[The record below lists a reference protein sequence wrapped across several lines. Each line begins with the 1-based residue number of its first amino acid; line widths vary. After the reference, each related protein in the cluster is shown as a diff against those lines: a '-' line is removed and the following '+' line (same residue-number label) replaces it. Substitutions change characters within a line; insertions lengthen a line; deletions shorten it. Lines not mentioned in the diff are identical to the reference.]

1 MFFYLYE
8 IKNNINGKIYVGVHK
23 TNFLDDGYMGSGKII
38 VDAIKKYGINNF
50 SKTILETFD
59 SEEKMYLREKEFV
72 NDIFLS
78 RKDVY
83 NLRRGGSGGFDH
95 INKNGL
101 NDRTG
106 KHFTEE
112 QKKNISEGRKKV
124 VTDNFKKKQSE
135 KMKNNKIGLGNRGG
149 YKPKT
154 PEHKEKIR
162 QAILKRNAEKR
173 VE

>member
-8 IKNNINGKIYVGVHK
+8 IKNNVNGKIYVGVHK

-38 VDAIKKYGINNF
+38 VNAIKKYGTNNF

-72 NDIFLS
+72 NDTFLN

-106 KHFTEE
+106 KSFSEE

-124 VTDNFKKKQSE
+124 VTDEFRKKQSE

-149 YKPKT
+149 SGPKT
-154 PEHKEKIR
+154 TEHKEKIR
-162 QAILKRNAEKR
+162 QAILKKNAEKR